1 MAQTAEGEGRHAL
14 AVACLAEASDHPA
27 RHDLA
32 NEVHARPF
40 LRITAPARVTHLAV
54 LGEPAADPAQHLQLV
69 NEFCLALG
77 ISPPVPGARHLAYNG
92 DGFTLKWERHTEF
105 STFTVVGSGRPDEPF
120 AEWIDG
126 NHHLPAVW
134 RMLVDGKRLV
144 ALQIEV
150 LKGEP
155 ARKARRE
162 RSRWFGDSGQV
173 GSRVLGGG
181 EVWCDW
187 QIGDD
192 GFSRFLVLDLDFR
205 ENQVGRLVQ
214 RLAEIETYRLMAL
227 LSLPVA
233 REMLGQLENLETRLG
248 EVIWGMAEDH
258 SSGGDA
264 ERLLSLTELAG
275 QVEALSAEQGFM
287 KWAGNIRWA

>member
-1 MAQTAEGEGRHAL
+1 M
-14 AVACLAEASDHPA
+14 
-27 RHDLA
+27 
-32 NEVHARPF
+32 
-40 LRITAPARVTHLAV
+40 THLAV

-275 QVEALSAEQGFM
+275 QVEALSAGGCQNFCV
-287 KWAGNIRWA
+287 

>member
-1 MAQTAEGEGRHAL
+1 M
-14 AVACLAEASDHPA
+14 
-27 RHDLA
+27 
-32 NEVHARPF
+32 
-40 LRITAPARVTHLAV
+40 
-54 LGEPAADPAQHLQLV
+54 
-69 NEFCLALG
+69 
-77 ISPPVPGARHLAYNG
+77 PGARHLAYNG
-92 DGFTLKWERHTEF
+92 DGFTLKWGAPYRVF
-105 STFTVVGSGRPDEPF
+105 NVYGGRLRSARRTF

-134 RMLVDGKRLV
+134 RTLVDGKRLV

-162 RSRWFGDSGQV
+162 PQPLVWRQRSGRQP
-173 GSRVLGGG
+173 GSRGG

-192 GFSRFLVLDLDFR
+192 GFALSSPDLDFR

-227 LSLPVA
+227 LFC
-233 REMLGQLENLETRLG
+233 R
-248 EVIWGMAEDH
+248 
-258 SSGGDA
+258 
-264 ERLLSLTELAG
+264 
-275 QVEALSAEQGFM
+275 
-287 KWAGNIRWA
+287 